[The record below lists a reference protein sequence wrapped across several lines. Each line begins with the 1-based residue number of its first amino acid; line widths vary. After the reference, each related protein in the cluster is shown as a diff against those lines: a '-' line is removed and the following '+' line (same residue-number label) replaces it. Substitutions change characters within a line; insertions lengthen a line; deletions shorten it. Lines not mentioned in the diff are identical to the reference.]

1 MVKEATRSLG
11 AAVSGAVALWRADV
25 DGRSLGPVIVS
36 DQPER
41 LVAGEQQFNSP
52 DDDAAER
59 VKAGASEACRLRR
72 FFDVGGQGLVI
83 EAVACH
89 RAGQVGPA
97 IERRVER
104 GGVFHLELLEVLVV
118 FGWGDVQAARR

>member
-11 AAVSGAVALWRADV
+11 AAVSGGVASWQGEI
-25 DGRSLGPVIVS
+25 DGGGLGPVIVS

-59 VKAGASEACRLRR
+59 VKAGASEARRLRR
-72 FFDVGGQGLVI
+72 FFDVGGQGGVI
-83 EAVACH
+83 EAVARH
-89 RAGQVGPA
+89 RARQVGPA
-97 IERRVER
+97 IERRVQR
-104 GGVFHLELLEVLVV
+104 GGVFHLELLE
-118 FGWGDVQAARR
+118 